1 MSYAYSSY
9 QQSSQH
15 GGAQDNVN
23 QIAQDLLTINNNAAD
38 FSFSGNAS
46 NGYSSGDVYS
56 SGGEEYTSYGAGNA
70 ADSYSGFKLGN
81 ASASSAQSYD
91 LSSVKANNLVVSSNN
106 ASLLRS
112 NAIGSGNYVSEIEQ
126 QILRAQQPVQ
136 IAETEEITVNG
147 ERGVWANRGEVVNWR
162 GVIPIEQYV
171 INQDTNPEIITKR
184 SAQSLEV

>member
-1 MSYAYSSY
+1 M
-9 QQSSQH
+9 
-15 GGAQDNVN
+15 
-23 QIAQDLLTINNNAAD
+23 
-38 FSFSGNAS
+38 
-46 NGYSSGDVYS
+46 
-56 SGGEEYTSYGAGNA
+56 
-70 ADSYSGFKLGN
+70 
-81 ASASSAQSYD
+81 
-91 LSSVKANNLVVSSNN
+91 VVSSNN